1 MNCES
6 EILQKKYICET
17 NTVNDMKLMIL
28 EKIRVCNSH
37 MFLQPTRS
45 ECIFSFIFFADL
57 SYVGFA
63 PLGDFVN
70 ILGDSKKVDFGRHFW
85 VQIDLF

>member
-1 MNCES
+1 
-6 EILQKKYICET
+6 
-17 NTVNDMKLMIL
+17 MITSTL
-28 EKIRVCNSH
+28 ELADNRPINFFH
-37 MFLQPTRS
+37 LIFLQICR
-45 ECIFSFIFFADL
+45 I
-57 SYVGFA
+57 YVGFA